1 MSYWHV
7 RGFIQWYALE
17 IYTELLNFTPQFCL
31 ALKKRTINSYSNI
44 RIYSLPSENAA
55 HFMRGF
61 LYILCNVGQIAYSSV
76 FFLLSPKFRQKL
88 SLPPKS
94 MPQLCDIFVVRKS
107 QHFQH
112 LFLMFSYIHHSN
124 FPKIEEVELETTIT
138 YIKFIQHFYDISCM
152 NEERSECLLASATNG
167 SHRKEVKVQI

>member
-1 MSYWHV
+1 MSYWNV
-7 RGFIQWYALE
+7 RGYIQWYPLE
-17 IYTELLNFTPQFCL
+17 IYTELLNFTPQFIQ
-31 ALKKRTINSYSNI
+31 ALEKKTINSYSNI

-55 HFMRGF
+55 HFMWGF
-61 LYILCNVGQIAYSSV
+61 LYILAMLDKLHTLA

-88 SLPPKS
+88 PLPPKS
-94 MPQLCDIFVVRKS
+94 MSQLCDIFVVRKS

-152 NEERSECLLASATNG
+152 NEERNDCLLASATNG